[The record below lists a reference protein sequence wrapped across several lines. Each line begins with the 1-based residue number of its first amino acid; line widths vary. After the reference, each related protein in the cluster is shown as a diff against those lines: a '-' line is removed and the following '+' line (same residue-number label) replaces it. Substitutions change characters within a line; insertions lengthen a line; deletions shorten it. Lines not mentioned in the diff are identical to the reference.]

1 MTIADSIPNFLPFLF
16 KICIESKPAKK
27 KSPNPKIVQN
37 VPCSVTTN
45 GMMGNTIATGSL
57 SPIPTSAYSTIDF
70 VTKTK
75 IMSAIVTRMVK
86 IHVVFHV
93 NKVPMYRMIRTAKI
107 AA

>member
-1 MTIADSIPNFLPFLF
+1 MKNATAIAIADRIAVFLPFLL

-27 KSPNPKIVQN
+27 KSPNPNIVTDI
-37 VPCSVTTN
+37 PCSVTTN
-45 GMMGNTIATGSL
+45 GMMGNMIATGSL

-75 IMSAIVTRMVK
+75 ITSAVVIKMVK

-93 NKVPMYRMIRTAKI
+93 NKLPM
-107 AA
+107 